1 MNLSEFL
8 QKNRLS
14 EGDLVSVLT
23 KKQAVLD
30 GTIVPSN
37 DAEVLVLKL
46 KNGYNAGVRVE
57 EVSGIKKAG
66 EGKNVGKPPA
76 KEVPKDPSKPTI
88 AILHTGGTIASRVD
102 YASGAVYA
110 SFDESDLLTMFPE
123 LSKKA
128 NIVSEHLSNMWS
140 DDMRFAHYSKMAKA
154 VEKYCSKGVAGVII
168 GHGTDTLGY
177 SAAALAFMLENLPIP
192 VLLVGAQRSS
202 DRGSSDAAMNLDCAA
217 EFILNSDFA
226 GVAVCLHHSSGDS
239 KCAIL
244 PACKVRK
251 LHTSRRDAFRAVND
265 KPMTLVDYNSKKIEF
280 LKQDYARKSRAGK
293 LVVKDKMEEK
303 VALLKIHTNMLP
315 EQFSFF
321 EKNKYKG
328 LVIEG
333 TGLGHTPGFVPDDS
347 ATGNRG
353 IMEAIESLSKSGC
366 VVVMA
371 SQCIFGRVQMHVYD
385 KGVKLAEIGVVP
397 GEDMLSE
404 TAFVK
409 LAWLLGQYPKD
420 IAKVKELMG
429 KNLRG
434 EISERTEFEEEFIE

>member
-1 MNLSEFL
+1 MDLKEFL

-23 KKQAVLD
+23 KKQAVLE

-37 DAEVLVLKL
+37 DAEVLALKL
-46 KNGYNAGVRVE
+46 KNGYNAGVRIE
-57 EVSGIKKAG
+57 EVSGVKKTG
-66 EGKNVGKPPA
+66 EGKSVGKPPV
-76 KEVPKDPSKPTI
+76 KEAPKDSSKPTI
-88 AILHTGGTIASRVD
+88 SILHTGGTIASRVD

-140 DDMRFAHYSKMAKA
+140 DDMRFGHYSKMARA
-154 VEKYCSKGVAGVII
+154 VEKYVQKGVAGVII

-177 SAAALAFMLENLPIP
+177 SAAALSFMLENCPIP

-202 DRGSSDAAMNLDCAA
+202 DRGSSDAAMNLECAA

-226 GVAVCLHHSSGDS
+226 GVGVCLHNSSADS

-251 LHTSRRDAFRAVND
+251 MHTSRRDAFKAVND
-265 KPMTLVDYNSKKIEF
+265 KPIALVDYNSKKIEF
-280 LKQDYARKSRAGK
+280 LKNDYARKGSGK
-293 LVVKDKMEEK
+293 LMVKDRIEEK
-303 VALLKIHTNMLP
+303 VALLKVHTNMFP
-315 EQFSFF
+315 EQFAFYRKEGF
-321 EKNKYKG
+321 KG
-328 LVIEG
+328 VVLEG
-333 TGLGHTPGFVPDDS
+333 TGLGQCPGFVSDDQN
-347 ATGNRG
+347 T
-353 IMEAIESLSKSGC
+353 IHKKVWEEIEKLAKES
-366 VVVMA
+366 VIVMT

-385 KGVKLAEIGVVP
+385 KAVKLAELGVIP
-397 GEDMLSE
+397 GEDMLAE

-409 LAWLLGQYPKD
+409 LAWLLGQYPND
-420 IAKVKELMG
+420 LAKVKRLMRE
-429 KNLRG
+429 NLRG
-434 EISERTEFEEEFIE
+434 EISTRTEFEEDFVKV